1 MAKLGLWL
9 KALLPLLLLVV
20 LVGWWLNWTL
30 ARPVGQVAIYGEV
43 RHADLEKLQQQALPW
58 LEVPFWKVDLAALK
72 QALEQDPWL
81 DSVQVSRHWPDQIRL
96 DLQERVAWSA
106 WNDTG
111 LVDEKGQVFFP
122 ADISQINTGRQIF
135 AEMDTLADALEL
147 WENLEPLLEEQQL
160 ILTELKL
167 EARGAWQLQLNGSVR
182 VLVGRDNIEKRI
194 NRFLWAWQ
202 TWLAAE
208 TENIAG
214 VDLRYPNG
222 LSVAWLQ
229 SGKK

>member
-1 MAKLGLWL
+1 MAKLWLWL
-9 KALLPLLLLVV
+9 KALVPLLVLLMLVV
-20 LVGWWLNWTL
+20 WWLDWTL

-43 RHADLEKLQQQALPW
+43 RHADLEKLQRQALPW
-58 LEVPFWKVDLAALK
+58 LDAPFWKVDLAGLK
-72 QALEQDPWL
+72 QTLEQDPWL
-81 DSVQVSRHWPDQIRL
+81 ARVSVSRHWPDQIRL
-96 DLQERVAWSA
+96 DLEERVAWSA
-106 WNDTG
+106 WNDNG
-111 LVDEKGQVFFP
+111 LLDEQGQVFYP
-122 ADISQINTGRQIF
+122 AGHHEIMTGRQIY
-135 AEMDTLADALEL
+135 AEMDTLAEALKL
-147 WENLEPLLEEQQL
+147 WETLEPLLLKQQL

-202 TWLAAE
+202 AWLAAE
-208 TENIAG
+208 AENIAG

-229 SGKK
+229 SGRE